1 MGLLWMPM
9 DSYGFLW
16 IPWRDLLN
24 YTLAWLGGERSG
36 QGRGEREERER
47 GKNTKVSFFILK
59 LAYKEPRGSEA
70 KQKQGRRTDIPGPRL
85 AARPE
90 INVGARD

>member
-1 MGLLWMPM
+1 MAGRKEE
-9 DSYGFLW
+9 G
-16 IPWRDLLN
+16 
-24 YTLAWLGGERSG
+24 TGERR
-36 QGRGEREERER
+36 GRRDKGSTT
-47 GKNTKVSFFILK
+47 NVSFFVLK